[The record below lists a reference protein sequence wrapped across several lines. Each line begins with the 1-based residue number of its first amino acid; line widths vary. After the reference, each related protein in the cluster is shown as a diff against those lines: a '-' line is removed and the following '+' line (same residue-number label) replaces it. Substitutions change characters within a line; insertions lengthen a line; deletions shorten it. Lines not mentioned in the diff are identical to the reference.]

1 MDSREII
8 FRQTLAR
15 RDAFDEAF
23 LFTGGNFS
31 VETGYRLAKK
41 MVESLGDNLPEALFV
56 ASDTVAVGVLQ
67 ALNER
72 SIIIPDRLELIS
84 INDNEIA
91 KFVAPPL
98 TTFNIDV
105 EEIAKTAIDLLV
117 DQIVH
122 PRAITKTVLLG
133 AELIERKSF
142 TQA

>member
-1 MDSREII
+1 M
-8 FRQTLAR
+8 
-15 RDAFDEAF
+15 
-23 LFTGGNFS
+23 
-31 VETGYRLAKK
+31 
-41 MVESLGDNLPEALFV
+41 
-56 ASDTVAVGVLQ
+56 ASDTIAVGVLQ

-98 TTFNIDV
+98 TTFKIDV

-122 PRAITKTVLLG
+122 PRTITKTVLLG

>member
-1 MDSREII
+1 
-8 FRQTLAR
+8 
-15 RDAFDEAF
+15 
-23 LFTGGNFS
+23 
-31 VETGYRLAKK
+31 

-133 AELIERKSF
+133 ADLIERKSF